1 MKTAQFQ
8 NYKIFSNVNF
18 AYSDLLNKIWDT
30 IDTSKK
36 IRSVAPTKEIRIKN
50 KTQEWFDNEI
60 VEALKLTEKYFKKFK
75 NFKSSDRL

>member
-8 NYKIFSNVNF
+8 NYKIFLNVNF
-18 AYSDLLNKIWDT
+18 AYSDLLNKIWYT

-60 VEALKLTEKYFKKFK
+60 AEALKLTEKYFKKFK